1 MRLPLSSRLAMP
13 QAAASPPKLYRRNS
27 VGGQALQQWQNQGKH
42 TTIHVAFELERHVSI
57 DQLKQAVE
65 TKL

>member
-1 MRLPLSSRLAMP
+1 MS
-13 QAAASPPKLYRRNS
+13 QATASPPKLYRRNS
-27 VGGQALQQWQNQGKH
+27 AGGQALQQWQNQGKH